1 MTAAHCTVFLDERD
15 EKYLWWNFDNVSLS
29 HRTSRVRAGV
39 LNLRKLGSVE
49 RRILRK
55 IEHPEY
61 KNPQVYFDIALIVL
75 DQGIIM
81 KLSITK

>member
-15 EKYLWWNFDNVSLS
+15 VFFVYCGILIMLVC

-61 KNPQVYFDIALIVL
+61 QNPKVYFDIALVVL

-81 KLSITK
+81 KLLITK

>member
-1 MTAAHCTVFLDERD
+1 MRGMQNIYGGILIMIVCL
-15 EKYLWWNFDNVSLS
+15 
-29 HRTSRVRAGV
+29 RTSRVRAGV

-61 KNPQVYFDIALIVL
+61 KNPQVYFDIALVVL

-81 KLSITK
+81 KLSITKQFFSSMF